1 MPYGIN
7 NYSLYPEQPN
17 AGLQNIT
24 GGTGPQLNFE
34 MDSEYANV
42 GDVGRDTEGVYRGQ
56 GTGGQS
62 DYTRSLSAQEY
73 DIAQGFRPSNTNQFA
88 PPTWNTLSM
97 NGGDGIGTPMRG
109 AAPPQSVR
117 FGGVAPAAG
126 GVQFMPNSTP
136 MGTTFR
142 DQIAAPTGG
151 AQPAPYNPRAQ
162 EDDIYREL
170 KAMLAD
176 PDSFTGTEYFKD
188 MMRQREQARLRARRG
203 SRFSGK
209 SMIDFERGGAEDAAG
224 LYDRRIQELLGG
236 SGEERTR
243 WAGAEG
249 ADRAGYQMGMD
260 AWKSKLGSETGVYS
274 ARLADA
280 WNRDK
285 DVQQTTYAANLERN
299 LQNSYGT
306 PKAEDPNNRFTPN
319 YGAWGRM

>member
-24 GGTGPQLNFE
+24 GTGPQLNFE
-34 MDSEYANV
+34 MDPLYEGV

-56 GTGGQS
+56 GTGGQP
-62 DYTRSLSAQEY
+62 DYSRSLSAREY

-88 PPTWNTLSM
+88 PPTWNNVSFG
-97 NGGDGIGTPMRG
+97 GGDGIGTPMGGSRG
-109 AAPPQSVR
+109 VGVGVGQRAPV
-117 FGGVAPAAG
+117 GGVG

-136 MGTTFR
+136 MGTMYR
-142 DQIAAPTGG
+142 DRVVMPTGG
-151 AQPAPYNPRAQ
+151 EQPAPYNPRKQ
-162 EDDIYREL
+162 DDELYNTL

-188 MMRQREQARLRARRG
+188 MMAQREQARLRARRG

-209 SMIDFERGGAEDAAG
+209 SMIDFERGAMEDSAA

-236 SGEERTR
+236 AGEERAR
-243 WAGAEG
+243 WSGAEG
-249 ADRAGYQMGMD
+249 ADRAGYQMGAD
-260 AWKSKLGSETGVYS
+260 AWRSKLGAETGTYN

-280 WNRDK
+280 WNRDR
-285 DVQQTTYAANLERN
+285 DLQQTTYAGNLERN
-299 LQNSYGT
+299 LPGQPSTTPEDPYRRMTPSYGT
-306 PKAEDPNNRFTPN
+306 
-319 YGAWGRM
+319 WGRM